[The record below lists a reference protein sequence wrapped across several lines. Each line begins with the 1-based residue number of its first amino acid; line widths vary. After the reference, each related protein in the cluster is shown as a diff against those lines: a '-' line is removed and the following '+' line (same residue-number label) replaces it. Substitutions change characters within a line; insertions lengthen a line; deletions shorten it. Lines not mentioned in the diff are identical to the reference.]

1 MKIKMEISTFT
12 SDFEN
17 MPKSIQQQLVEYA
30 EFLISKTKST
40 KKPRKTENQFT
51 FSWENGLDELK
62 DEYTSVEL
70 QHKINE
76 LR

>member
-1 MKIKMEISTFT
+1 MEISTFT

-17 MPKSIQQQLVEYA
+17 LPQNIQKQVVDYA

-40 KKPRKTENQFT
+40 KKTRKTENQFT

-70 QHKINE
+70 QHKVNKC
-76 LR
+76 

>member
-1 MKIKMEISTFT
+1 MNIKMEISTFT
-12 SDFEN
+12 SEFEN
-17 MPKSIQQQLVEYA
+17 MPKNIQQQLVEYV
-30 EFLISKTKST
+30 EFPIEKTKSN
-40 KKPRKTENQFT
+40 KKNRKPENQFT

-62 DEYTSVEL
+62 DEYISVEL

>member
-17 MPKSIQQQLVEYA
+17 LPQNIQKQVVEYA

-40 KKPRKTENQFT
+40 KKTRKTENQFT

-70 QHKINE
+70 QHKVNKC
-76 LR
+76 

>member
-1 MKIKMEISTFT
+1 MNIKMEISTFT

-30 EFLISKTKST
+30 EFLITRTKSN
-40 KKPRKTENQFT
+40 KKTRKPENQFT

>member
-17 MPKSIQQQLVEYA
+17 LPQNIQKQVVEYA

-40 KKPRKTENQFT
+40 KKTRKTENQFT
-51 FSWENGLDELK
+51 FPWENGLDELK

-70 QHKINE
+70 QHKVNKC
-76 LR
+76 

>member
-1 MKIKMEISTFT
+1 MELSTFIN
-12 SDFEN
+12 DFEN
-17 MPKSIQQQLVEYA
+17 LPKNVQQQLVEYA
-30 EFLISKTKST
+30 EFLISKTKRNQ
-40 KKPRKTENQFT
+40 KIRKTNQSFS
-51 FSWENGLDELK
+51 FSWENGLIELK